1 MVKNLPAS
9 AESDMTEHV
18 HTHVHTHPAD
28 SDMTEHTHPHT
39 PTHTPHP
46 REMVVFPF
54 EDFMCILLL
63 IVNPS

>member
-1 MVKNLPAS
+1 MVRNLPAS
-9 AESDMTEHV
+9 AESDMTERV
-18 HTHVHTHPAD
+18 HTHVHTHTAE

-39 PTHTPHP
+39 PP